1 MLRESVTLKDLDDRR
16 QDVRAWC
23 FWCARGA
30 VIDSI
35 MWQRFEARGWAQDL
49 ASAAA
54 RFTCS
59 ACRSADHVALY
70 PARRPPA
77 PLNAPSLLVER
88 FFFDV
93 RGLRKKRD
101 PIAERAIERLAEQR
115 RRR

>member
-1 MLRESVTLKDLDDRR
+1 MLRESVTLKELDDRH

-23 FWCARGA
+23 FSCARGA

-35 MWQRFEARGWAQDL
+35 MWQRFATRGWAQDL

-70 PARRPPA
+70 PARRPP
-77 PLNAPSLLVER
+77 PPPNAPSLLVER

-101 PIAERAIERLAEQR
+101 PIAERAIARLVEQWR
-115 RRR
+115 RR